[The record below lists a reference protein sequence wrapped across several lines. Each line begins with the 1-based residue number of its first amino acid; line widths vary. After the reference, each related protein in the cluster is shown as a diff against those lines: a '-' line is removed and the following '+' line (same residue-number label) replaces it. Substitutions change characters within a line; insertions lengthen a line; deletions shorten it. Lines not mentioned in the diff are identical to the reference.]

1 VARLYPEYKDEVRK
15 KVIVVAHDIFHE
27 KGYHDTKVSDIAV
40 ALGVTKPTIYHY
52 FTGKEDLFAAVAEY
66 ERKLLEDMI
75 IRVFRGRDF
84 LSGAEV
90 FFDTIITDHL
100 EKIGPE
106 SIAITT
112 RDEKMKKIINQD
124 RDQFLAIVAG
134 FLHERKKNGEIRE
147 DVDVHS
153 LACALNALFHGL
165 LIYIMQGMDTDEV
178 KRVWIESVRAITQP
192 VSIAV
197 TNDTHIVPRAR

>member
-15 KVIVVAHDIFHE
+15 KVVAVAHEIFHE
-27 KGYHDTKVSDIAV
+27 KGFRDTRVSDIAL

-52 FTGKEDLFAAVAEY
+52 FAGKDDLFAAVAEY

-75 IRVFRGRDF
+75 FRAFQGRDF
-84 LSGAEV
+84 LSGAEI

-100 EKIGPE
+100 EKLGPE
-106 SIAITT
+106 SIAIIT
-112 RDEKMKKIINQD
+112 RDENLKKIVTQD

-134 FLHERKKNGEIRE
+134 FLQERKKIGEIRE
-147 DVDVHS
+147 DADVHS

-165 LIYIMQGMDTDEV
+165 LIYIMQGMDKDEV

-192 VSIAV
+192 PVSS
-197 TNDTHIVPRAR
+197 